1 MKVLK
6 LMGMAAVAALLF
18 TSCLGEGNNSFTNSG
33 FGVGAVSEGGSY
45 KPVLNT
51 AFGALYSPTATVLPD
66 VCYYA
71 SFEVDLNSPENANA
85 ATNGYYT
92 ATISGLQEV
101 VKGSMDFYS
110 VTDTATLVNDKEMVI
125 TNMTSGGYI
134 DKYLFLGVAYNAR
147 KDQSNRY
154 RLFWNQSTLD
164 DTVTKEDGIS
174 TYSLFLCVERTSDG
188 SGSTETSTSD
198 FQAFKI
204 GDVLESVMKKEGNAG
219 ADKFNLKI
227 NYLNSINEKDST
239 DLTWKSVKIECA
251 TIKPNEKK

>member
-1 MKVLK
+1 
-6 LMGMAAVAALLF
+6 MAAVAALLF

-33 FGVGAVSEGGSY
+33 FGVGAVSEGSY

-51 AFGALYSPTATVLPD
+51 VFGALYSPTATVLPD

-71 SFEVDLNSPENANA
+71 SFEVDLNLPENANV

-110 VTDTATLVNDKEMVI
+110 VIDTATLLNDKEMEI

-154 RLFWNQSTLD
+154 RLFWNQSTLEE
-164 DTVTKEDGIS
+164 TVTKEDGIP
-174 TYSLFLCVERTSDG
+174 TYSLFLRAERVSDG

-204 GDVLESVMKKEGNAG
+204 GDVLEPVMKKEGNAG

-227 NYLNSINEKDST
+227 NYLSSINEKDST
-239 DLTWKSVKIECA
+239 DLTWKSMKIECP

>member
-1 MKVLK
+1 
-6 LMGMAAVAALLF
+6 
-18 TSCLGEGNNSFTNSG
+18 
-33 FGVGAVSEGGSY
+33 
-45 KPVLNT
+45 
-51 AFGALYSPTATVLPD
+51 
-66 VCYYA
+66 
-71 SFEVDLNSPENANA
+71 
-85 ATNGYYT
+85 
-92 ATISGLQEV
+92 
-101 VKGSMDFYS
+101 
-110 VTDTATLVNDKEMVI
+110 
-125 TNMTSGGYI
+125 MTSGGYI

-174 TYSLFLCVERTSDG
+174 TYSLFLRVERTSDG

>member
-1 MKVLK
+1 
-6 LMGMAAVAALLF
+6 MAAVAALLF

-174 TYSLFLCVERTSDG
+174 T
-188 SGSTETSTSD
+188 

>member
-6 LMGMAAVAALLF
+6 LMGTAAVAALLF
-18 TSCLGEGNNSFTNSG
+18 TSCLGEGNSSFTNSG
-33 FGVGAVSEGGSY
+33 FGVGAVSEGSY

-51 AFGALYSPTATVLPD
+51 AFGALYSPVASILPD

-92 ATISGLQEV
+92 ATISGLTEI
-101 VKGSMDFYS
+101 VKGGVDYS
-110 VTDTATLVNDKEMVI
+110 VTDTTTLVSDKEMVI

-134 DKYLFLGVAYNAR
+134 DKYFFLGVAYNAR
-147 KDQSNRY
+147 KDQSNSY
-154 RLFWNQSTLD
+154 HLFWNQSTLEE
-164 DTVTKEDGIS
+164 TMTKEDGVS
-174 TYSLFLCVERTSDG
+174 TYSLFLRAKRESDG

-227 NYLNSINEKDST
+227 NYLSNINEKDST
-239 DLTWKSVKIECA
+239 DLTWKSMKIECA
-251 TIKPNEKK
+251 TIKPNENK